1 MFPVKKSLLRINSII
16 SFLNHFEARELWET
30 CGVVTVSQ
38 HWIIRRPRPSPS
50 SEVGSELVCRP
61 SSQPVNPAGPQKHT
75 CYQVHAIKSVS
86 SVNTVTYVWC
96 VSKCPSKVN
105 SISVCAWLSV
115 LSAHSGTEAQGGR
128 SAAREA
134 VASSQTHRT
143 VKALSASSPPSCQSH
158 KTPQRWTR
166 QHNIDA
172 FSLFPRGNTR
182 SNCPLSAG
190 ICLSCRICFVP
201 VLVFALYLSSVPM
214 KCQKE
219 GCSCV
224 RECHLEVEVRS
235 HRPCCPPITVFVCF
249 LLPYAPGECDAR
261 THSIVLTA
269 SGKTFDLKC

>member
-30 CGVVTVSQ
+30 CRVVTVSQ

-50 SEVGSELVCRP
+50 SEVGSELVCRI

-128 SAAREA
+128 SAGREA
-134 VASSQTHRT
+134 VASSQTHQT

-214 KCQKE
+214 KCQRRA
-219 GCSCV
+219 V
-224 RECHLEVEVRS
+224 V
-235 HRPCCPPITVFVCF
+235 VCEN
-249 LLPYAPGECDAR
+249 A
-261 THSIVLTA
+261 I
-269 SGKTFDLKC
+269 